1 MLRLFFSHTLEAHAL
16 LREAVR
22 LTWGW
27 EELPRLERE
36 ERGKPW
42 FPDHP
47 QRHFNLSH
55 SGKMALCALADGEVG
70 VDIQEMRA
78 AWRPSL
84 GPTWSRSAPD
94 GPFCLKEPSL
104 QRSSAGFR
112 SWGGAGRTFI
122 PYGP

>member
-42 FPDHP
+42 FPERP
-47 QRHFNLSH
+47 GYCFNLSH
-55 SGKMALCALADGEVG
+55 SG
-70 VDIQEMRA
+70 
-78 AWRPSL
+78 P
-84 GPTWSRSAPD
+84 
-94 GPFCLKEPSL
+94 
-104 QRSSAGFR
+104 
-112 SWGGAGRTFI
+112 
-122 PYGP
+122 